1 MGLHRTLCGLIAA
14 GAATAGVLLAVHH
27 PLWPGAVL
35 AAFLGWVLLV
45 VWRPDLWLFVVPAG
59 LPLLNFSPWSGWLS
73 FDEFDLLV
81 LGVIAAGH
89 ARLAWR
95 AVAPVGGESD
105 RLPAIVVAAAG
116 LFVAASVVALWR
128 GFSDAGGFAFGWFQ
142 SYVEP
147 MNSLRVFKPLLW
159 ALLTLPAMRAQIQ
172 ASPERAMR
180 RVGAGMAVGLAVVSL
195 AVLWER
201 IAYPGLVDFSSPYRA
216 VGLFWEMHVG
226 GGAIDAYL
234 AMAAPFA
241 AWALWSARTPL
252 RWSGAAVLALLAGY
266 ACLTTFSRGVY
277 LAVAA
282 PLLLLGWLLWAP
294 RLRAAP
300 RLTVK
305 NRREP
310 SSGWRRTAGSGLAA
324 ALLFEVLA
332 VTWTGSFLLERMA
345 QSDRDLSSRIAHWT
359 KGLGLLHDP
368 SDRAF
373 GIGLGRLPAHFARF
387 VRGYEFPGAV
397 RPGPETAG
405 RHSVLL
411 YGPAT
416 RRRSEGQY
424 ALTQRVPLLEGA
436 AYRVEFDYRVHAT
449 AGVSLGVCELHL
461 LYERKCQDAWVDI
474 EPGNG
479 SWRHLTVALKG
490 PGLTVGHWFAPR
502 IAVLEMSVPGAGT
515 EAEFTNLQLR
525 AGDAQSLL
533 RNGDFS
539 GQMAHWFPSAQG
551 YFVPWHL
558 DNLYLELLVEHGP
571 LALAGFIALMA
582 WALSRLIG
590 GPCRGAALSPFL
602 AASLSGALL
611 VGLLSSVMDASR
623 PAFLLFFL
631 MGFSVLFCRSRAGK
645 IPRDTA
651 TGDPTIVH

>member
-1 MGLHRTLCGLIAA
+1 MRRLRRTLHGLIAA
-14 GAATAGVLLAVHH
+14 GAVTAGLLLSVHH

-59 LPLLNFSPWSGWLS
+59 LPLLDFSPWSGWLS

-95 AVAPVGGESD
+95 AVAPVAGEPP
-105 RLPAIVVAAAG
+105 RLPTIVVAAAG

-142 SYVEP
+142 SYVDP

-159 ALLTLPAMRAQIQ
+159 MLLILPAMRAQIQ

-180 RVGAGMAVGLAVVSL
+180 RVGTGMAVGLAVTSL

-201 IAYPGLVDFSSPYRA
+201 IAYPGLVDFSSPYRT

-226 GGAIDAYL
+226 GAAIDAYL

-241 AWALWSARTPL
+241 AWALRSARTPL
-252 RWSGAAVLALLAGY
+252 RWSGAAVLALLAAY

-294 RLRAAP
+294 RLRPVP
-300 RLTVK
+300 RLAG
-305 NRREP
+305 NRPER
-310 SSGWRRTAGSGLAA
+310 SVGWRPAAGAGLAA
-324 ALLFEVLA
+324 ALLVEVLA

-345 QSDRDLSSRIAHWT
+345 QSDRDLRSRITHWT
-359 KGLGLLHDP
+359 QGLGLLHEP

-373 GIGLGRLPAHFARF
+373 GIGLGRSPAHLTGF

-397 RPGPETAG
+397 KPGPAAAG
-405 RHSVLL
+405 LHSVLL
-411 YGPAT
+411 FGPAI
-416 RRRSEGQY
+416 RRHAEGQY

-436 AYRVEFDYRVHAT
+436 QYRVEFDYRVRSR
-449 AGVSLGVCELHL
+449 AGVLLGVCELHL
-461 LYERKCQDAWVDI
+461 LYERRCQDAWVDV
-474 EPGNG
+474 EPGDG
-479 SWRHLTVALKG
+479 SWRHWAVALKG

-502 IAVLEMSVPGAGT
+502 MAVFEMAVPTAGA
-515 EAEFTNLQLR
+515 EVEVTNLKLQ
-525 AGDAQSLL
+525 AGNARTLL
-533 RNGDFS
+533 HNGDFS
-539 GQMAHWFPSAQG
+539 RQMAHWFPSAQG

-558 DNLYLELLVEHGP
+558 DNLYLELLVERGP

-582 WALSRLIG
+582 WALRRLIS
-590 GPCRGAALSPFL
+590 GPCRDAALAPFL

-611 VGLLSSVMDASR
+611 VGLLSSVMDAPR
-623 PAFLLFFL
+623 PAFLLLFL
-631 MGFSVLFCRSRAGK
+631 MGFSVLLCRCR
-645 IPRDTA
+645 
-651 TGDPTIVH
+651 